1 MIIENICNIL
11 SIYYLLFFS
20 FIVVLPYLLNWLDLD
35 NVALLESVVCAVF
48 LGESSSIF
56 DNAPPDPK
64 DAENFLA
71 DLGDSSVLN
80 IWPLLWI
87 GELMGEFLALALLLL
102 IALGDEVN
110 RCCKD
115 WLKSMVTFKKKSQT
129 DKFFPNSLADLYLKL
144 INHYTFI
151 LQSVKSMSI
160 VTRKMNIVCTWLFKI
175 WISKYQFDLIHMI
188 QYDK

>member
-1 MIIENICNIL
+1 
-11 SIYYLLFFS
+11 
-20 FIVVLPYLLNWLDLD
+20 
-35 NVALLESVVCAVF
+35 
-48 LGESSSIF
+48 
-56 DNAPPDPK
+56 
-64 DAENFLA
+64 
-71 DLGDSSVLN
+71 
-80 IWPLLWI
+80 
-87 GELMGEFLALALLLL
+87 MGEFLALALLLL

-160 VTRKMNIVCTWLFKI
+160 VTRNINIMEMNIQVKNDP
-175 WISKYQFDLIHMI
+175 ISDLIEITQIHHYKITNVSNTKM
-188 QYDK
+188 

>member
-1 MIIENICNIL
+1 MKWKRGLVDDDRKYWCKCVE
-11 SIYYLLFFS
+11 LLFFLS
-20 FIVVLPYLLNWLDLD
+20 IFVLSYLLNWLALD

-48 LGESSSIF
+48 RGESSSIF

-129 DKFFPNSLADLYLKL
+129 DKFFPNSLADLYLKW
-144 INHYTFI
+144 IDYYTFI

-160 VTRKMNIVCTWLFKI
+160 VTRK
-175 WISKYQFDLIHMI
+175 ISILSI
-188 QYDK
+188 